1 MFCLRCFSNA
11 DAARHAKNALIQEV
25 EKMEDALKRGTTT
38 ALAAAADPAEKVSHA
53 EASGSRRHTSKSTF
67 MMMFDEVLK
76 KQDEPGGIIT
86 TSALLQ
92 IQMYMTEQIIARS
105 ENPFHYWAVN
115 KICFPALAAT
125 ASAFLSAPCTSVES
139 ERLFSTASNILD
151 ERRNRLKA
159 ERAEMLIFLKKKP
172 ANDDQ
177 VNPEAGLCYW

>member
-11 DAARHAKNALIQEV
+11 DAARHAKNALIQED
-25 EKMEDALKRGTTT
+25 EKMEDALKRTTT
-38 ALAAAADPAEKVSHA
+38 ALAATADPAENVSHA
-53 EASGSRRHTSKSTF
+53 EASGSSGHTSKSTF

-76 KQDEPGGIIT
+76 EQEEPGGGIIT

-92 IQMYMTEQIIARS
+92 IQTYMTEQIIPRS

-115 KICFPALAAT
+115 KLRFPALAAT

-159 ERAEMLIFLKKKP
+159 ERAEMLIFLKKNLPMMIK
-172 ANDDQ
+172 
-177 VNPEAGLCYW
+177 